1 MKTRNFLNVRLNEV
15 TNKIECETLTD
26 FGVVK
31 IKRTPR
37 KHTVEIREEQ
47 KRGIYSFEIQGIMY
61 CYKVIDKDGY
71 MEQYREPT
79 DFRSEDRI
87 TDELRKKNRKE
98 SKNIC

>member
-1 MKTRNFLNVRLNEV
+1 MKARNFLNVRLNTV

-47 KRGIYSFEIQGIMY
+47 KQGIYSFEIQGIMY
-61 CYKVIDKDGY
+61 CYRV
-71 MEQYREPT
+71 T
-79 DFRSEDRI
+79 DLYGTVQRTSRF
-87 TDELRKKNRKE
+87 
-98 SKNIC
+98 